1 VHGET
6 RSVIPESLK
15 RDVISECKKASKQHL
30 ISDKAKDYLEGW
42 VNQCLPKNPRPATYR
57 YMDYNWHMLDRDG
70 GRTMVPYDG
79 LSSSVNR
86 MRIRHRNV
94 KVAPGPEGPPEEA
107 VEERFVVAR
116 PVG

>member
-1 VHGET
+1 
-6 RSVIPESLK
+6 
-15 RDVISECKKASKQHL
+15 
-30 ISDKAKDYLEGW
+30 
-42 VNQCLPKNPRPATYR
+42 
-57 YMDYNWHMLDRDG
+57 MLDRDG